1 MTGDV
6 EVNVRLKDKVDFYLM
21 THQEYFPAEKLPF
34 LRDKLLQLPEEK
46 MNYLSYVEL
55 QKPTVNLIISLLLG
69 SLGIDRFMIGDIGL
83 GVLKLLT
90 LGCCGVMNIIDWF
103 LIMGKTKEKNFDK
116 VWQALQF

>member
-1 MTGDV
+1 
-6 EVNVRLKDKVDFYLM
+6 
-21 THQEYFPAEKLPF
+21 
-34 LRDKLLQLPEEK
+34 

-69 SLGIDRFMIGDIGL
+69 ALGIDRFMIGDIGL

-90 LGCCGVMNIIDWF
+90 VGCCGVMTIIDWF